1 MKPNKKTIIILASL
15 VTLVALIVVFIS
27 IKALWP
33 RALKKA
39 VFDCATCCDKGDLKC
54 GTCDGKASYECTE
67 SGCYGNGDRL
77 CTKCKGKGTY
87 TCTQCH
93 GTGTISDGSSSQK
106 YICAPCTG
114 QGIIECPTSVPCEC
128 DKGTVH
134 CTACS
139 GGRVDCPDC

>member
-1 MKPNKKTIIILASL
+1 MKLNKKTIIILASL
-15 VTLVALIVVFIS
+15 VTLIALIVVFIS
-27 IKALWP
+27 VKALWP

-54 GTCDGKASYECTE
+54 DTCDGKASYECTE

-93 GTGTISDGSSSQK
+93 GTGIISDGTDSQK
-106 YICAPCTG
+106 YICAPCMG
-114 QGIIECPTSVPCEC
+114 QGKIECPTSVPCEC
-128 DKGTVH
+128 DKGTMH
-134 CTACS
+134 CVECS
-139 GGRVDCPDC
+139 DGRIDCPDC